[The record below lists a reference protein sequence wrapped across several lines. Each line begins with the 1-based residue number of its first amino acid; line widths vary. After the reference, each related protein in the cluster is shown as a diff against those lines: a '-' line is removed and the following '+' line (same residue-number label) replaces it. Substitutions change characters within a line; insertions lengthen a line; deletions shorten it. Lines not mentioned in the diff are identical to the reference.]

1 MTLKRKININ
11 SDRYGGQQ
19 GNRSTPKCGKQLISV
34 WQKVHHFWVAMV
46 RIYRRR
52 RDLMYE
58 KVTPPCRRRAGLF
71 AKTYSTQPEK
81 PSSGPLKKI
90 SEYLRGNF
98 RHICQVLGLRRA
110 WVIYY
115 HDFPRSNPSPS
126 TIFLTPLAIFRMKPG
141 DRQ

>member
-19 GNRSTPKCGKQLISV
+19 GNRSTPKCGKQLFSV
-34 WQKVHHFWVAMV
+34 WQKVHNFWVAMI
-46 RIYRRR
+46 RICRRR
-52 RDLMYE
+52 RDLIYE
-58 KVTPPCRRRAGLF
+58 KRTPPCRRRAGSF
-71 AKTYSTQPEK
+71 KGNFYDKPETI
-81 PSSGPLKKI
+81 SGPLKKI
-90 SEYLRGNF
+90 SEYWWGNF
-98 RHICQVLGLRRA
+98 RHFCQVLDLHRA

-115 HDFPRSNPSPS
+115 YDFPRGNPSPS